1 MPIVINEFE
10 IITEPPATGAAPQA
24 LNQASPP
31 APPTLRPE
39 DIERI
44 MHRHYQRRERVRAD

>member
-1 MPIVINEFE
+1 MPIIINEFE
-10 IITEPPATGAAPQA
+10 IITEPPVAAAAPQPP
-24 LNQASPP
+24 NQEAQS

-44 MHRHYQRRERVRAD
+44 MHRYYQRRERVRAD

>member
-1 MPIVINEFE
+1 MPIIINEFE
-10 IITEPPATGAAPQA
+10 IITEPPSTVAAPQPS
-24 LNQASPP
+24 NQAAQA

-44 MHRHYQRRERVRAD
+44 MRRHYQRRERVRAD